1 MSRVRFP
8 SVAPLDEIVMNK
20 KILTAFPLIAF
31 VAFAIVSCGEQSPL
45 PASDGYSFGTP
56 SFERTK
62 VDVQLVTYKTRVDF
76 LEAARKRNVKGDA
89 VQAFTELRPPFNK
102 CTIHVM
108 DPKINYQPE
117 FIGHEMMHCFYGQWH
132 TSNSERK

>member
-20 KILTAFPLIAF
+20 KLLTIFPVIAL
-31 VAFAIVSCGEQSPL
+31 ATFAVISCGEQSRL
-45 PASDGYSFGTP
+45 PAADGYLFGTP
-56 SFERTK
+56 SFEKTK
-62 VDVQLVTYKTRVDF
+62 VEVQLVTYKTRVDF
-76 LEAARKRNVKGDA
+76 LEAARKRNIKSDT
-89 VQAFTELRPPFNK
+89 VQAFTELRSPFDK

-108 DPKINYQPE
+108 DPKVNYQPE
-117 FIGHEMMHCFYGQWH
+117 FIGHELAHCFYGQWH